1 MSSQENLETTN
12 NTQSKL
18 TMFVGGIP
26 KTYDYDEIESYFQK
40 YGDIE
45 NLNLICDSKKRSRG
59 FAFLTYK
66 LNDDLHKCMAE
77 THIFED
83 KPLDCKIS
91 LDQNNYLNMC
101 LNSLKNPTKVF
112 LDDIPKEITKSE
124 LEETFSKFGEI
135 EEVILINK
143 AKREL
148 GFAYL
153 TFKET
158 KSAK

>member
-1 MSSQENLETTN
+1 MSSQEKYESTTTN
-12 NTQSKL
+12 SSKL

-26 KTYDYDEIESYFQK
+26 KTYDYESIHSYFEK
-40 YGDIE
+40 YGAIE

-66 LNDDLHKCMAE
+66 CNDDLHKCINIC
-77 THIFED
+77 HIFEE

-112 LDDIPKEITKSE
+112 
-124 LEETFSKFGEI
+124 
-135 EEVILINK
+135 
-143 AKREL
+143 
-148 GFAYL
+148 
-153 TFKET
+153 
-158 KSAK
+158 